1 MKKLLIALLITMPV
15 ILFATSNIGSNY
27 GINTLSEVLENK
39 LNFSKGSKIHI
50 SGTFTIDV
58 NYIFI

>member
-27 GINTLSEVLENK
+27 GINTLSEAFNNKIVL
-39 LNFSKGSKIHI
+39 II
-50 SGTFTIDV
+50 C
-58 NYIFI
+58 